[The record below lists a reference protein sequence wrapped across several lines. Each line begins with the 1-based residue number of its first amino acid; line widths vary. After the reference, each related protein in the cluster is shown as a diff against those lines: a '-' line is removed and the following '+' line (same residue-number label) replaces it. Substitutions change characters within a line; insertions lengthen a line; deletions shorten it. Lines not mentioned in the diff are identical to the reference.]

1 MITRSRSYLYLAR
14 TALDDDVTTFTDV
27 TSLLRVC
34 LGSSG
39 VAGLEVVLF
48 VRHDVIMF
56 EIERRLLGMKK
67 SKERERSQ
75 RVVAFYTAEEGRYAF
90 SFLGFACYYS
100 CPLDLNVS
108 AVQI

>member
-27 TSLLRVC
+27 TSLLRVG

-48 VRHDVIMF
+48 VRHV
-56 EIERRLLGMKK
+56 
-67 SKERERSQ
+67 EREREIEIRLENES
-75 RVVAFYTAEEGRYAF
+75 
-90 SFLGFACYYS
+90 
-100 CPLDLNVS
+100 D
-108 AVQI
+108 

>member
-27 TSLLRVC
+27 TSLLRVG

-56 EIERRLLGMKK
+56 EIDKRLLGMKK
-67 SKERERSQ
+67 TKGREREVSEWLLFIR
-75 RVVAFYTAEEGRYAF
+75 RRKGDMP
-90 SFLGFACYYS
+90 FLF
-100 CPLDLNVS
+100 
-108 AVQI
+108 